1 MEKQIFEF
9 LTNDAGVIVINDDK
23 KTFISGI
30 EKSGLSEKAI
40 KLWQV
45 NSPPPYVG
53 QQGEIWEL
61 FDAEKKK
68 YYRITTSSFRSGKG
82 LIQISFML
90 DITEYTSVFK
100 NISRMSAGWEKS
112 SKFQTSLI
120 KKLSGSYD
128 TILPDIARVFDC
140 AGAALYIR
148 SFQSDCGACAIIF
161 ENNKLKKHAVKCDD
175 PVFEKKERERND
187 NFICYQSDVVGNQSY
202 VIFLNA
208 ENGFDKDNLADANL
222 YNVIRLFIENSL
234 LKEQIVYDS
243 EHDRMTG
250 LFNKGKYMSLLEQSF
265 GNPDTIAV
273 FNMDVNNLK
282 AMNDTYGHEM
292 GDRLIIK
299 ASESL
304 KAVQSE
310 NILGFRLGG
319 DEFMMIAKD
328 IGREA
333 AENLRTKWENATE
346 NLNKRDDGI
355 PLVIACGMA
364 FGNEDYDLKSLLAE
378 ADRLMYE
385 DKQKKKSSS
394 NGSIIAQS

>member
-9 LTNDAGVIVINDDK
+9 LIKDVGVIVINDDK
-23 KTFISGI
+23 KVFMSGI

-40 KLWQV
+40 KLWQI
-45 NSPPPYVG
+45 NSPSPYVG

-68 YYRITTSSFRSGKG
+68 YYRITTSSFKSGKG

-128 TILPDIARVFDC
+128 TILPDIAKVFDC
-140 AGAALYIR
+140 AGAVLYIR
-148 SFQSDCGACAIIF
+148 SFQSPCAIIF
-161 ENNKLKKHAVKCDD
+161 EDNKLKKHAVKCGD
-175 PVFEKKERERND
+175 PVFEKKEGERNG
-187 NFICYQSDVVGNQSY
+187 NFICYQSDFVGNQSY
-202 VIFLNA
+202 VLLLNA
-208 ENGFDKDNLADANL
+208 ESGFDKDNAADVNL

-250 LFNKGKYMSLLEQSF
+250 LFNKGKYMSLLEQGF
-265 GNPDTIAV
+265 GKPDTIAV

-292 GDRLIIK
+292 GDKLIIK
-299 ASESL
+299 AAESL

-328 IGREA
+328 IGKEA
-333 AENLRTKWENATE
+333 AKNLRTKWENETE

-364 FGNEDYDLKSLLAE
+364 FGNGDYDLKSLLTE

-385 DKQKKKSSS
+385 DKHKKKSSS
-394 NGSIIAQS
+394 DRGIIARR